1 MNFDFSTVNWSDV
14 SSATGETLQMM
25 LFSVLFTFLVGL
37 PLGVLL
43 YLTGRTDSTVG
54 KIVYSILSFIVNV
67 LRSVPFVILMIAIIP
82 ITRIV
87 VGTSIGVEGTI
98 PPLVIAAA
106 PFFARL
112 VETSLR
118 EVDRGVIE
126 AAQAMGA
133 STWQIVWKVLLP
145 EALPGLIA
153 GTTITAVTLVSYT
166 AMSGL
171 IGGGGLGDLAIRY
184 GYHRY
189 EIEMMIV
196 AIVIM
201 VILVQVLQWIGDAF
215 VRRYTRK

>member
-1 MNFDFSTVNWSDV
+1 MIMEA
-14 SSATGETLQMM
+14 SADTLLM
-25 LFSVLFTFLVGL
+25 LGFSVFFTFIFGL
-37 PLGVLL
+37 PLGILLFLSGKSENVVL
-43 YLTGRTDSTVG
+43 RAINTV
-54 KIVYSILSFIVNV
+54 VSFIVNI
-67 LRSVPFVILMIAIIP
+67 LRSVPFIILMVALIP
-82 ITRIV
+82 IVREV
-87 VGTSIGVEGTI
+87 FGTAIGVRGTI

-133 STWQIVWKVLLP
+133 NTWQIIYKVLLP
-145 EALPGLIA
+145 EARAGLIA

-166 AMSGL
+166 AMSGM

-189 EIEMMIV
+189 ELTIMIV
-196 AIVIM
+196 AIVVL
-201 VILVQVLQWIGDAF
+201 VILVQLLQWIGDAL

>member
-1 MNFDFSTVNWSDV
+1 MITEASLD
-14 SSATGETLQMM
+14 TLLM
-25 LFSVLFTFLVGL
+25 LGFSVLFTFILGL
-37 PLGVLL
+37 PLGILLFLSGKSQNVVL
-43 YLTGRTDSTVG
+43 RTINTV
-54 KIVYSILSFIVNV
+54 VSFIVNIF
-67 LRSVPFVILMIAIIP
+67 RSIPFIILMVALIP
-82 ITRIV
+82 IVREV
-87 VGTSIGVEGTI
+87 FGTAIGVRGTI

-133 STWQIVWKVLLP
+133 NTWQIIYKVLLP
-145 EALPGLIA
+145 EARAGLIA

-166 AMSGL
+166 AMSGM

-189 EIEMMIV
+189 ELTIMIV
-196 AIVIM
+196 AIIVL
-201 VILVQVLQWIGDAF
+201 VVLVQLLQWIGDAL